1 MSAVSEPSGSRW
13 RTARWRGQSRGIDD
27 TRQAFAGGTKVM
39 DLRIGRVLGLRVAPM
54 TMDIIVKGYLVAEAP
69 ASAVVHVC

>member
-1 MSAVSEPSGSRW
+1 
-13 RTARWRGQSRGIDD
+13 
-27 TRQAFAGGTKVM
+27 M

-69 ASAVVHVC
+69 ASAVVHLSLIHI